1 MTNLFFIWAIFKTK
15 RHILQSNIGSPSSIV
30 SSALWMSKCDFFQ
43 TTLSVWAPAAA
54 AARPPLAF
62 LAFALFEDSLL
73 ISNLTALRVP
83 RLLELEAAAI
93 RFVSSSSEI
102 RCSVEEFLVVLPG
115 KE

>member
-1 MTNLFFIWAIFKTK
+1 
-15 RHILQSNIGSPSSIV
+15 
-30 SSALWMSKCDFFQ
+30 MSKCDSFQ

-54 AARPPLAF
+54 AARLPLAF
-62 LAFALFEDSLL
+62 LAFALLEESLL